1 MRVLSNFY
9 SFQLLYDEYPVIHHI
24 KLEQKP
30 PRTRYT
36 VRKLNGFTVS
46 NVPIQIMLK
55 RLKMIKDVNI
65 IVAAAENGVIGR
77 NGNLPW
83 NLPADKKYLKRS
95 IGGNIV
101 IHGTRVFEELGEKV
115 RSRIFL
121 RSIVEYANI
130 THTY

>member
-1 MRVLSNFY
+1 M
-9 SFQLLYDEYPVIHHI
+9 
-24 KLEQKP
+24 
-30 PRTRYT
+30 
-36 VRKLNGFTVS
+36 
-46 NVPIQIMLK
+46 MLQ

-95 IGGNIV
+95 IEGNTV
-101 IHGTRVFEELGEKV
+101 IHGTRVYDELGEKV

-121 RSIVEYANI
+121 RSIVEHANI
-130 THTY
+130 THALDVTGL

>member
-1 MRVLSNFY
+1 M
-9 SFQLLYDEYPVIHHI
+9 
-24 KLEQKP
+24 
-30 PRTRYT
+30 
-36 VRKLNGFTVS
+36 
-46 NVPIQIMLK
+46 MLQ

-95 IGGNIV
+95 IEETP
-101 IHGTRVFEELGEKV
+101 IHGTYTRRVGRKH
-115 RSRIFL
+115 SRIFL

>member
-1 MRVLSNFY
+1 
-9 SFQLLYDEYPVIHHI
+9 
-24 KLEQKP
+24 
-30 PRTRYT
+30 
-36 VRKLNGFTVS
+36 
-46 NVPIQIMLK
+46 MLQ

-115 RSRIFL
+115 RSRIFFN
-121 RSIVEYANI
+121 RSIGRTRQHI
-130 THTY
+130 THIRRYRVVKR

>member
-1 MRVLSNFY
+1 
-9 SFQLLYDEYPVIHHI
+9 
-24 KLEQKP
+24 
-30 PRTRYT
+30 
-36 VRKLNGFTVS
+36 
-46 NVPIQIMLK
+46 MLQ

-95 IGGNIV
+95 IEGNTV

-121 RSIVEYANI
+121 RSIKEYANI
-130 THTY
+130 THTH

>member
-1 MRVLSNFY
+1 M
-9 SFQLLYDEYPVIHHI
+9 
-24 KLEQKP
+24 
-30 PRTRYT
+30 
-36 VRKLNGFTVS
+36 
-46 NVPIQIMLK
+46 MLQ

-95 IGGNIV
+95 IEGNTV
-101 IHGTRVFEELGEKV
+101 IHGTRVYEELGEKV

>member
-1 MRVLSNFY
+1 
-9 SFQLLYDEYPVIHHI
+9 
-24 KLEQKP
+24 
-30 PRTRYT
+30 
-36 VRKLNGFTVS
+36 
-46 NVPIQIMLK
+46 MLQ

-95 IGGNIV
+95 IEGNTV
-101 IHGTRVFEELGEKV
+101 IHGTLLQSWQKA

-130 THTY
+130 THTLDATGL